1 MLGVTP
7 VVWASSV
14 SEAPKS
20 AAFASFGN
28 LRGYR
33 DFLKL
38 EAQRPTPKSACGRKR
53 TSTAEYEYIGT
64 LISRESFDSVT
75 RVETYRLR
83 KRIGK
88 RRRWRVC
95 GRLNG
100 PYNKEQPGCS
110 MPSPRA
116 KGSGH
121 ILRTC
126 RSCLCGLPETF

>member
-1 MLGVTP
+1 M
-7 VVWASSV
+7 WASSV
-14 SEAPKS
+14 SEAPNS

-100 PYNKEQPGCS
+100 PYNKEQFSWARLFDAIASCERKWS
-110 MPSPRA
+110 YFEDMPLLSVW
-116 KGSGH
+116 S
-121 ILRTC
+121 T
-126 RSCLCGLPETF
+126 